1 MRSAF
6 ALRIFSG
13 KIILIFRVWSDRVCA
28 AMKAPV
34 GLSSGRAVCVSRW
47 KGFALTSSAE
57 RSKRFFHKWGRRG
70 KQHLQSES
78 AILSLR
84 LLSVKMQIR
93 TARVCAAMKAPV
105 GLSSGRAVCVSR
117 WRGFAPTSSAGCP
130 NLLYK
135 NFFPLSMRKAN
146 AARIPNHPPPSCNF
160 GAKGVEYSHNQIQGS
175 S

>member
-78 AILSLR
+78 AILPLR
-84 LLSVKMQIR
+84 LPREKAFQPSLQAWLKCKLKKQFR
-93 TARVCAAMKAPV
+93 YLCAEQ
-105 GLSSGRAVCVSR
+105 
-117 WRGFAPTSSAGCP
+117 RGAHSKSFHLP
-130 NLLYK
+130 
-135 NFFPLSMRKAN
+135 